1 MKFKNINLFISEIT
15 FLTNS
20 NPNKI
25 HLFDLK
31 QYKDI
36 AQNQNQFQIRQLL
49 RTNFGGENDNSNS
62 T

>member
-1 MKFKNINLFISEIT
+1 MLLISEIT

-20 NPNKI
+20 NAKKI
-25 HLFDLK
+25 HLFNLK